1 MARACRRC
9 LRTYQRRIHEGAA
22 RSSIEHDMRST
33 CFHSIA
39 LALSTPCLLCSGRPA
54 CGLICSLDG
63 QGKMPASK
71 VQRVH
76 NAVGAVKA
84 ERLRITW
91 HPAAVQHVQLL
102 PPTAQRPGVVPGQE
116 RGEEGERTQ
125 REEVRSRGVAVMGEA
140 EAGAEEEGEWG
151 SGAAAAGCKTQ
162 PAQEKK

>member
-1 MARACRRC
+1 M
-9 LRTYQRRIHEGAA
+9 
-22 RSSIEHDMRST
+22 
-33 CFHSIA
+33 
-39 LALSTPCLLCSGRPA
+39 
-54 CGLICSLDG
+54 ICSLDG

-140 EAGAEEEGEWG
+140 EAGAEEEVGEWEETERG